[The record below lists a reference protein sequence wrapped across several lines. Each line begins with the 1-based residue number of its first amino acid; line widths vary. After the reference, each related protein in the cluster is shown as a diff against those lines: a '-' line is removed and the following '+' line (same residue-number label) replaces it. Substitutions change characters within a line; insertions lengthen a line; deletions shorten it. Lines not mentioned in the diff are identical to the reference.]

1 MYISA
6 FVAGSKLPNAYAEKA
21 FSTINFRPLTFD
33 SPSKGQCMYGY
44 VFRANLGM
52 DLESG
57 YEFVL
62 LKSHY
67 FLKNFRIQIAPDT
80 KIQNVVSFGSFNL
93 RKTEHELSME

>member
-1 MYISA
+1 MYISEGVAA

-44 VFRANLGM
+44 VFRAKLGM

-67 FLKNFRIQIAPDT
+67 FLHFFVHKSIRT
-80 KIQNVVSFGSFNL
+80 SFKGY
-93 RKTEHELSME
+93 

>member
-1 MYISA
+1 MYISEGVAA

-44 VFRANLGM
+44 VFRAKLGM

-62 LKSHY
+62 LKSLFPTFFRQKTTVQKHGMP
-67 FLKNFRIQIAPDT
+67 FLLQ
-80 KIQNVVSFGSFNL
+80 
-93 RKTEHELSME
+93 

>member
-1 MYISA
+1 MKAGKSDIRPISQFLFHKNLPPRDFSTMTLEEGVAA

-44 VFRANLGM
+44 VFRVKLGM

-57 YEFVL
+57 
-62 LKSHY
+62 
-67 FLKNFRIQIAPDT
+67 
-80 KIQNVVSFGSFNL
+80 
-93 RKTEHELSME
+93 